1 MKNMRKVLHMITFI
15 LIILYHMVNAM
26 PVFEGNT
33 YLDYLY
39 PKSWC
44 YQHHKENYFT
54 SLLEGL
60 IPSGLKINKRTAF
73 KSVTYDFEN
82 QWNSVLYDAKKRLVK
97 LLLKESEN
105 VVTKVESKIEL
116 YINFR

>member
-1 MKNMRKVLHMITFI
+1 MRDAT
-15 LIILYHMVNAM
+15 
-26 PVFEGNT
+26 PVFDGKT
-33 YLDYLY
+33 SYLDYLY
-39 PKSWC
+39 PKSLC

-60 IPSGLKINKRTAF
+60 IPSGLKINKCTAF

-82 QWNSVLYDAKKRLVK
+82 QRNFVLYDTKKHLVK

-105 VVTKVESKIEL
+105 VVTKVESKTEL